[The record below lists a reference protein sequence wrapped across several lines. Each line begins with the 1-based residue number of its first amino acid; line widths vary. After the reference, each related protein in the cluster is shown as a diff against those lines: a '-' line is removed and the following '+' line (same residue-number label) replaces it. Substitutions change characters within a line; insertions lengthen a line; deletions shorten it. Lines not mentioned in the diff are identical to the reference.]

1 MIRRLFLLSLLLLAV
16 AGCASTQTSAPA
28 DRTRTRS
35 DRLLHEEI
43 VRTNLSNMYEV
54 IQRLQ
59 PGWLRPQHDRGVP
72 APIAVFMDGARV
84 GDVEFL
90 RSIPA
95 SQVGEARFLNSRE
108 IGAQLT
114 RSQQIGI
121 GSAIM
126 LTSVR
131 M

>member
-1 MIRRLFLLSLLLLAV
+1 MIRRLFLLSLLLAA
-16 AGCASTQTSAPA
+16 AGCASTQTAAPV

-35 DRLLHEEI
+35 DRLLNEEI
-43 VRTNLSNMYEV
+43 VRTNLSTMYDV

-59 PGWLRPQHDRGVP
+59 PGWLRPQYDRGAP
-72 APIAVFMDGARV
+72 APIGVFMNGARV
-84 GDVEFL
+84 GDAQFL

-95 SQVGEARFLNSRE
+95 SQVGEARFLSHRE
-108 IGAQLT
+108 ISGELT

>member
-1 MIRRLFLLSLLLLAV
+1 MIRRLFLLSLLLLAA
-16 AGCASTQTSAPA
+16 AGCASTQTATPT

-35 DRLLHEEI
+35 DRLVHEEI
-43 VRTNLSNMYEV
+43 VRTNLSTMYDV

-59 PGWLRPQHDRGVP
+59 PGWLRPQYDRG
-72 APIAVFMDGARV
+72 APGSIGVFMDGARV
-84 GDVEFL
+84 GDAEFL

-95 SQVGEARFLNSRE
+95 SQVGEARFLSHRE
-108 IGAQLT
+108 IAAELT

-126 LTSVR
+126 LTSRR